1 MLASFDER
9 PTSPVRA
16 KTHSGSD
23 GFRREFQERGVAGEG
38 FGAGRT
44 ERRQR
49 RVRRRHP
56 QEGSTRKEATEC
68 GERDRDGR
76 EGCGRRER
84 RKILPCLPTRDRG
97 GPRNRLRLPSARRFS
112 CVCQTCAR
120 LFLPRSNLCRLNT
133 VFLRLPESVGYAV
146 ASLLSA
152 DQSAIGG
159 PPDPVPPCVP
169 RRAFRDESMT
179 PTASTSSS
187 DALDATLSTPP
198 PPCRR

>member
-1 MLASFDER
+1 
-9 PTSPVRA
+9 
-16 KTHSGSD
+16 
-23 GFRREFQERGVAGEG
+23 
-38 FGAGRT
+38 
-44 ERRQR
+44 
-49 RVRRRHP
+49 VRRTHP

-97 GPRNRLRLPSARRFS
+97 GPRNRLRLPSARRFW

-120 LFLPRSNLCRLNT
+120 LFLPRSNLRRSNT

-169 RRAFRDESMT
+169 RRAPRVDDANGFGQGAT
-179 PTASTSSS
+179 PSTRPSSS
-187 DALDATLSTPP
+187 PLSSMIIDVERKERERERERERDKGATKRRLSSGDVA
-198 PPCRR
+198 